1 MTRTE
6 RATLKRG
13 LFLAVAG
20 VLVLNG
26 SGRADLV
33 PGGGPAKSD
42 CYAEVNARGVANPGA
57 TGNQVKNNKVVTC
70 TDGEACDQGA
80 CGDNACTFSVA
91 LCINQKD
98 PSGTCTPPAS
108 LDSVKVKAKGTVKL
122 NVAVPQLLSGSG
134 CGAFVDGTLTVPLK
148 PNGKPKKVPQTKLSI
163 VAEAPKGTKP
173 RSDNDQIVFKC
184 LPRTTPCPVTSTTTT
199 TSSTLM
205 TGSLPGTT
213 STSSTVFES
222 TSTSMSTIPS
232 STSTTG
238 STTPPSSTT
247 TTTQPQGFSTLAFT
261 TIPGTANCGGA
272 GLNPVASA
280 PFSGALFTNTGATT
294 PVTGGNLGLAC
305 LYIGG
310 GAATTVA
317 PLKIPDSATS
327 MLQISGNTLSASAGT
342 GPGNCTLGY
351 AATKHCISEVHTGMA
366 CTSDLNC
373 EPAAPGSCAPDP
385 QCFFGP
391 PLPLP
396 NGALSTCVL
405 NPIASNV
412 TGTADPTTGSAM
424 VNLPLGSRTYLT
436 GNSTSPCPKCVNNA
450 CVGGARNTLPCTPVG
465 AAQTSLDCPP
475 TPAQFVA
482 TLGVSINPLT
492 TGVVTATSSTG
503 SFCPSQANVGAFG
516 KTTARAIR
524 EMGVAPG
531 NITDGLVHNAHLAAV
546 FCIPKTGN
554 LAIDGAAD
562 LPGPGAIGL
571 NVNLKLQ

>member
-1 MTRTE
+1 M
-6 RATLKRG
+6 
-13 LFLAVAG
+13 
-20 VLVLNG
+20 
-26 SGRADLV
+26 
-33 PGGGPAKSD
+33 
-42 CYAEVNARGVANPGA
+42 
-57 TGNQVKNNKVVTC
+57 
-70 TDGEACDQGA
+70 
-80 CGDNACTFSVA
+80 
-91 LCINQKD
+91 
-98 PSGTCTPPAS
+98 
-108 LDSVKVKAKGTVKL
+108 
-122 NVAVPQLLSGSG
+122 LS
-134 CGAFVDGTLTVPLK
+134 
-148 PNGKPKKVPQTKLSI
+148 
-163 VAEAPKGTKP
+163 
-173 RSDNDQIVFKC
+173 
-184 LPRTTPCPVTSTTTT
+184 
-199 TSSTLM
+199 
-205 TGSLPGTT
+205 
-213 STSSTVFES
+213 
-222 TSTSMSTIPS
+222 
-232 STSTTG
+232 
-238 STTPPSSTT
+238 
-247 TTTQPQGFSTLAFT
+247 FT
-261 TIPGTANCGGA
+261 TIVGTSNCAGA
-272 GLNPVASA
+272 GLNPVATA

-327 MLQISGNTLSASAGT
+327 MLQLSGNTLSASAGT

-351 AATKHCISEVHTGMA
+351 AAGKHCISEVHTGMA
-366 CTSDLNC
+366 CTTDLNC
-373 EPAAPGSCAPDP
+373 EPAAPGSCAPDA

-396 NGALSTCVL
+396 NGALSTCVV

-412 TGTADPTTGSAM
+412 SGTADPTTGSAM

-436 GNSTSPCPKCVNNA
+436 GNSTSPCPRCVNNV
-450 CVGGARNTLPCTPVG
+450 CVGGAKNGMGPCTAVG
-465 AAQTSLDCPP
+465 AALTSLDCPP

-492 TGVVTATSSTG
+492 TGVVTTTSSTG
-503 SFCPSQANVGAFG
+503 SFCPGQANVGAFG

-524 EMGVAPG
+524 ETGIPPG